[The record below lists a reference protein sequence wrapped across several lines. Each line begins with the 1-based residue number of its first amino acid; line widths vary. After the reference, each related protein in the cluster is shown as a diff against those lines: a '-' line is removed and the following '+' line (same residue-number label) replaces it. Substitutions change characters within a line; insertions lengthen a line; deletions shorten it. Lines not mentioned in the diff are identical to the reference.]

1 MKTKVLVPRKLIIPR
16 LYQVYLLY
24 RTGVIS
30 LECLMNLI
38 REAAAY
44 LCVTEESIAD
54 KLIEIYN
61 RKNRISKYFEHG
73 K

>member
-24 RTGVIS
+24 RTEVIS
-30 LECLMNLI
+30 IECLMNLI
-38 REAAAY
+38 REAANY

-54 KLIEIYN
+54 ELIEIYN

>member
-1 MKTKVLVPRKLIIPR
+1 MGSKVLVPRQYVIPH
-16 LYQVYLLY
+16 LYKVYLLY
-24 RTGVIS
+24 RTEVIS

-38 REAAAY
+38 REAANY

-54 KLIEIYN
+54 ELIEIYN